1 MTESITAPMSSW
13 KMIYLA
19 KRNPTLAATEFAQ
32 AWRDHS
38 ALGKQCRNVQ
48 DKVLGVKQ
56 CTSVLSLGLA
66 TSLSGIHTDADG
78 VNLLQIRDL
87 QVASDIW
94 HDPETQAIMKPDELR
109 VFDRYVRDFTLV
121 AEEKVLVDRAAGQ
134 AVLVGFLKQVPKGH
148 ESNLRQALSDFSNW
162 NDGQRLVLNWV
173 QEGQPEGY
181 EYDAIVEWW
190 FEDAQQ
196 LLARLS
202 PTAVQI
208 QLQNALGHLCQLQT
222 SVFMATQVT
231 HQRP

>member
-1 MTESITAPMSSW
+1 
-13 KMIYLA
+13 
-19 KRNPTLAATEFAQ
+19 
-32 AWRDHS
+32 
-38 ALGKQCRNVQ
+38 
-48 DKVLGVKQ
+48 
-56 CTSVLSLGLA
+56 VLSLGLA

-134 AVLVGFLKQVPKGH
+134 AVLVGFLKQVPTGL
-148 ESNLRQALSDFSNW
+148 ESNLQQALSDFSTW
-162 NDGQRLVLNWV
+162 NFGQRLVLNWV

-181 EYDAIVEWW
+181 KYDAIVEWW
-190 FEDAQQ
+190 FEDTKQ
-196 LLARLS
+196 LVSRIS
-202 PTAVQI
+202 PSAVQL
-208 QLQNALGHLCQLQT
+208 QLQTALGHLCQLQT
-222 SVFMATQVT
+222 SIFMATQVT